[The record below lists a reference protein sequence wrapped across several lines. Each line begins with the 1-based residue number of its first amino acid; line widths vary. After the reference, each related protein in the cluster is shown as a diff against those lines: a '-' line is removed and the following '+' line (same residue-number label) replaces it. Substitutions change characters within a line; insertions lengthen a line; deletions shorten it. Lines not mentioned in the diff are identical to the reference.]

1 MAHSL
6 TVTFG
11 SGILPHI
18 ADYHPVTSGIWQVGT
33 YPQPKER
40 YGEARR
46 LGNVT
51 PVAILNMEDCSAHFG
66 MRTTQITVGSS
77 ALPLPG
83 SSLENR
89 RAIAIQNLGPGTLY
103 IGDDANVA
111 IGDGYPLAPNTNKEI
126 AFDIKGNVRVYGIS
140 DGTSD
145 VRILE
150 VS

>member
-1 MAHSL
+1 MAHSS

-11 SGILPHI
+11 SGLLPHI
-18 ADYHPVTSGIWQVGT
+18 ADYHPITSGLWQAGT
-33 YPQPKER
+33 YPQPRER
-40 YGEARR
+40 EGEVRR

-51 PVAILNMEDCSAHFG
+51 PIAILNMEDSSAHFG
-66 MRTTQITVGSS
+66 LRVTQISVSAS

-83 SSLENR
+83 SSLEHR

-103 IGDDANVA
+103 IGDSANVTTA
-111 IGDGYPLAPNTNKEI
+111 DGYPLAANTNKEI
-126 AFDIKGNVRVYGIS
+126 AFDIKGNVRIYGIS

-150 VS
+150 VA